1 MGDWGAVSVLRRH
14 RQWAMLIAAAAT
26 LLIAAGAVSLTIVE
40 NVSKGPPFQSA
51 ARYLRSARDAEV
63 ARMQLGAVMGFG
75 LAVTGPISESGD
87 SGTAHLSFDVHGNW
101 RSGHVRITAVKRDSR
116 WVVTGGTL
124 TVDGEKYHLPC
135 ARPTSITSCRVS

>member
-1 MGDWGAVSVLRRH
+1 VAEPATARRVADWGAMSMLRRH
-14 RQWAMLIAAAAT
+14 RQWAMLIAAAAA
-26 LLIAAGAVSLTIVE
+26 LLIAAGAISLTIVE

-51 ARYLRSARDAEV
+51 ARYLRSARNAEV

-87 SGTAHLSFDVHGNW
+87 SG
-101 RSGHVRITAVKRDSR
+101 SGHVRITAVKRDSR

-124 TVDGEKYHLPC
+124 TVDGESFHMPC
-135 ARPTSITSCRVS
+135 ARPTSITSCRLS